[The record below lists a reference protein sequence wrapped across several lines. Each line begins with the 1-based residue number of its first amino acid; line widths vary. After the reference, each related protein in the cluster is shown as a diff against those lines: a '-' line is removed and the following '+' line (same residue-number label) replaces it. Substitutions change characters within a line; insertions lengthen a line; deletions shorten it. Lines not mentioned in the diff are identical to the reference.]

1 MINRED
7 SQGSL
12 KAWVSRDVGTGSKAQ
27 IEAQLPKVTQHVH
40 LFLLQSRIIASKPHT
55 INSLVGSFVKVVN
68 SAVGFKVVD
77 QLEFHDLFEANPNAH
92 LQIFELASSG
102 MLVHKLDMFGWIR
115 SVEL

>member
-7 SQGSL
+7 SQWSL
-12 KAWVSRDVGTGSKAQ
+12 KAWVSGDVGTGSKAQ
-27 IEAQLPKVTQHVH
+27 IEAQLPKATQHVH
-40 LFLLQSRIIASKPHT
+40 LFLLQSQIIASKPHT
-55 INSLVGSFVKVVN
+55 INSFVGFFVKMVN
-68 SAVGFKVVD
+68 SAIGFEVVN
-77 QLEFHDLFEANPNAH
+77 QLEFHDLFEANSNAH